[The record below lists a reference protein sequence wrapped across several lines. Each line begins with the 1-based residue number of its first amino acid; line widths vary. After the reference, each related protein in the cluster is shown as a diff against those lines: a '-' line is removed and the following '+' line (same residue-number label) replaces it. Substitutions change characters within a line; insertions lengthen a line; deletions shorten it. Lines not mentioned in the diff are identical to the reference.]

1 MQGARCVLVSPF
13 PRHERRIAPNR
24 TPGSGDNSV
33 FLTSTLRMLAGGP
46 GVDKAWSLNPP
57 TLHFRPMTPVERLEA
72 DMSGTGLTIGWHAM
86 TYVRSELEELGI
98 VTAVA
103 VAESPNGALVTVA
116 GLVIVRQRPGSAKGF
131 LFMSL
136 EDETGISNIIIKR
149 DTFDQ
154 YKLPLLE
161 NNFLIIDGINSAAI
175 RSRFS

>member
-1 MQGARCVLVSPF
+1 
-13 PRHERRIAPNR
+13 
-24 TPGSGDNSV
+24 
-33 FLTSTLRMLAGGP
+33 
-46 GVDKAWSLNPP
+46 
-57 TLHFRPMTPVERLEA
+57 
-72 DMSGTGLTIGWHAM
+72 M